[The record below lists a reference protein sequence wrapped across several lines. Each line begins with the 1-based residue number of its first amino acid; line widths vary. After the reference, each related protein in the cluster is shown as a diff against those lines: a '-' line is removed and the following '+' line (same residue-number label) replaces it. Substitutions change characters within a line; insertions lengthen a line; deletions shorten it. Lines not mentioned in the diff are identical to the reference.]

1 VTATKWTWL
10 VLAALYAAFFS
21 WYTSFKGPL
30 IAEEIEHYLAL
41 SAELNPDAPAEYTAN
56 LRKFMEQDTG
66 DDFVMINI
74 IDMYDKPLQVEGV
87 EPDDSSDAVLAKYM
101 AYMFPAMLARASH
114 PVFQG
119 VSVAPRALDI
129 MNAEGMEVWDSAA
142 GVRYRS
148 RRDLLDIG
156 TNPAFQGRHEF
167 KVAAMAKTIAFPID
181 PFNYLGDPRLILGLL
196 FAFIG
201 CAVSWFAAARRA

>member
-1 VTATKWTWL
+1 VTVTKWTWL

-30 IAEEIEHYLAL
+30 SAQEIEHYLAL
-41 SAELNPDAPAEYTAN
+41 SAELNPSAPAEYTAN

-74 IDMYDKPLQVEGV
+74 IDIHDKPLQVDGV
-87 EPDDSSDAVLAKYM
+87 APDDSSDAVLAKYM
-101 AYMFPAMLARASH
+101 EYMFPAMLSRASH

-119 VSVAPRALDI
+119 MSVAPRALDI

-148 RRDLLDIG
+148 RRDLMEIG

-167 KVAAMAKTIAFPID
+167 KVAAMAKTIAFPVD
-181 PFNYLGDPRLILGLL
+181 PFNYLGDPRLILALL
-196 FAFIG
+196 FALIG
-201 CAVSWFAAARRA
+201 CAISWLAASRSA